1 MIEEMIDE
9 TPSSGGAF
17 GGVFWLLVLLAVLY
31 FPCSQH
37 IRAKRRRN
45 QVVPTVS
52 NDDDGD
58 DDDELLGESTRTAY
72 EPKPVKRPASP
83 AAAAAIAALKLDGD
97 GKSDASSVRTLDSR
111 PPLDLSKD
119 KVAEKPK
126 PAPPPSEVGAWR

>member
-97 GKSDASSVRTLDSR
+97 GKSDASVRTLDSR

-119 KVAEKPK
+119 KVVAEKPK

>member
-1 MIEEMIDE
+1 MIEEMIDDA
-9 TPSSGGAF
+9 PSSGGAF

-83 AAAAAIAALKLDGD
+83 AAAAAIAALIDGD
-97 GKSDASSVRTLDSR
+97 GKSDASVRTLDSR
-111 PPLDLSKD
+111 PPLDLSKA
-119 KVAEKPK
+119 VAEKPK